1 MVKIKLQ
8 HTLISAVIGG
18 IAGMSD
24 GFMYA
29 YLPVEAANIGLS
41 AWMVGVLLSANRFI
55 RFFSNRWIAYYAN
68 KFGVKQ
74 VYIAGIVFTFISGIL
89 YALHSFFIVWLLA
102 RIIWGIC
109 FSAIRFC
116 NLQYNTKADNVA
128 TAMGWSKSLHEIISI
143 IGYLS
148 GPILVL
154 NFGGQTCFV
163 IYALLIV
170 LLIPAFY
177 KMPPLQIVEQKI
189 KAFKV
194 QLPNASDIWGFLVS
208 FGIDGLLIISLSKI
222 IPAPAK
228 GENLLLFASYYI
240 AVRKIITIV
249 LSPLIG
255 WIMDKISLIHS
266 VYLCCL
272 CIILGFLHLAWW
284 DINIGLTLTFI
295 GSSINHTLIPLIT
308 VKNSTEKQ
316 QFNNLTKMSTSRDLG
331 SAFGALFGLAIVQFI
346 SPNYLFVALAIAIN
360 IPIIWIIQSANL
372 KNTAILQHKN

>member
-1 MVKIKLQ
+1 
-8 HTLISAVIGG
+8 
-18 IAGMSD
+18 MS
-24 GFMYA
+24 
-29 YLPVEAANIGLS
+29 YLVDNVSI
-41 AWMVGVLLSANRFI
+41 N
-55 RFFSNRWIAYYAN
+55 
-68 KFGVKQ
+68 
-74 VYIAGIVFTFISGIL
+74 
-89 YALHSFFIVWLLA
+89 ALHIDA
-102 RIIWGIC
+102 KITKII
-109 FSAIRFC
+109 
-116 NLQYNTKADNVA
+116 L
-128 TAMGWSKSLHEIISI
+128 
-143 IGYLS
+143 
-148 GPILVL
+148 PILNKDDLIENNNPDLKKVRE
-154 NFGGQTCFV
+154 V
-163 IYALLIV
+163 IYQMGLEDETIT
-170 LLIPAFY
+170 
-177 KMPPLQIVEQKI
+177 QKI
-189 KAFKV
+189 KVFKV

-346 SPNYLFVALAIAIN
+346 APNYVFVALAIAIN

-372 KNTAILQHKN
+372 KNTAILQLKN

>member
-1 MVKIKLQ
+1 MTKIKLQ

-18 IAGMSD
+18 TAGISD

-74 VYIAGIVFTFISGIL
+74 VYIAGAVFTFISGIL
-89 YALHSFFIVWLLA
+89 CLTQFFLVWLLA
-102 RIIWGIC
+102 RFIWGIC

-163 IYALLIV
+163 VYAVLMV

-194 QLPNASDIWGFLVS
+194 QMPNASDIWGFLVS

-222 IPAPAK
+222 IPTPAK

-255 WIMDKISLIHS
+255 WILDKISLTHS

-272 CIILGFLHLAWW
+272 CIIFGFINLAWW
-284 DINIGLTLTFI
+284 DVNIGLTLTFI
-295 GSSINHTLIPLIT
+295 GSSINHTLVPLIT
-308 VKNSTEKQ
+308 VKNSSEKQ

-331 SAFGALFGLAIVQFI
+331 SAFGALFGLGIVEI
-346 SPNYLFVALAIAIN
+346 MAPNYLFLILALAIN
-360 IPIIWIIQSANL
+360 LPIIWIIQSTNTK
-372 KNTAILQHKN
+372 KNSNF